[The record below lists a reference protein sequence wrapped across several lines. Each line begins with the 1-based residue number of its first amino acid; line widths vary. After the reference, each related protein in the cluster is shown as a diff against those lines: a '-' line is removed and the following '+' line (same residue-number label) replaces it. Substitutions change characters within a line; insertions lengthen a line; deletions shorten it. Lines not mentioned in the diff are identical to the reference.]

1 MAKAAS
7 SSLALP
13 IIFLVLFSF
22 GEQNMGSIWC
32 DKFIG
37 PCVKFP
43 DCDQSCRDKLGPDSN
58 GFCDIKAKNYC
69 HCKYDCWNG
78 KTPV

>member
-1 MAKAAS
+1 MAKAA

-13 IIFLVLFSF
+13 IIFLVLVSF
-22 GEQNMGSIWC
+22 GEQNMGSIMC
-32 DKFIG
+32 DLLLG

-69 HCKYDCWNG
+69 HCKYDCWKN
-78 KTPV
+78 KIPV

>member
-1 MAKAAS
+1 MAKAA

-13 IIFLVLFSF
+13 IIFLVLFSL
-22 GEQNMGSIWC
+22 GEQNMGWKVC
-32 DKFIG
+32 DLLIG
-37 PCVKFP
+37 PCAKFP
-43 DCDQSCRDKLGPDSN
+43 DCDNSCRDKLGPDSN

-69 HCKYDCWNG
+69 HCKYDCLND